1 MSLIDRHST
10 PQNMACLAP
19 TRYDQSLMVSAANDK
34 ALSPETSMVL
44 SQRYGAGIISQDAFQ
59 KVIAVGRQKGSA
71 YVDKL
76 YRQGGVAAFEKS
88 GDFAAVDKAVAEG
101 RAKVSEQAVGESDYG
116 SRIVALFNAI
126 FGKPADKTECEPLGY

>member
-1 MSLIDRHST
+1 
-10 PQNMACLAP
+10 
-19 TRYDQSLMVSAANDK
+19 MVSAANDK